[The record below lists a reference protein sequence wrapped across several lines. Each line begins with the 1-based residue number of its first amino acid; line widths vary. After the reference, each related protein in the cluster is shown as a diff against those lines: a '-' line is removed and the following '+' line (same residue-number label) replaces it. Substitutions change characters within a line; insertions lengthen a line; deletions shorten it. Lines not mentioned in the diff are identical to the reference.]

1 MLLTEKTRP
10 IPKISNSGSDKTGE
24 IVKNRVNRLN
34 LKSSRWERSKKSELE
49 KENDQE
55 MTSGDNNES

>member
-1 MLLTEKTRP
+1 MKDLCLNLQDAV
-10 IPKISNSGSDKTGE
+10 SL
-24 IVKNRVNRLN
+24 LN